1 MWNSVSEKR
10 FQYLLCLGEEKPKAA
25 PGGKLLLFRE
35 VELHL
40 LAGVPVC
47 HGDHDD
53 DNTGADDG
61 DDDNDE
67 LLNTLCSRGSGSSL
81 CS

>member
-10 FQYLLCLGEEKPKAA
+10 FQYLLCLGEEKPKVA

-40 LAGVPVC
+40 LAGVPD
-47 HGDHDD
+47 GDGGDSDADTDD
-53 DNTGADDG
+53 DGGDADADDV
-61 DDDNDE
+61 DD
-67 LLNTLCSRGSGSSL
+67 
-81 CS
+81 